1 MIKRYK
7 LIGFAAVAVA
17 FLLLSCKNNLLTKT
31 EKENSGEIPVKNI
44 ILSPNKSELSLE
56 KNTAHLITVKIIPEK
71 ATNKALIY
79 SSKHGDIASIDNT
92 GLITA
97 KKEGRT
103 IITIEALNGVKKN
116 DKRYRNTGTDSRYGY
131 FPYTP

>member
-7 LIGFAAVAVA
+7 LIGFAAVAAV

-97 KKEGRT
+97 KKKAARSSQ
-103 IITIEALNGVKKN
+103 
-116 DKRYRNTGTDSRYGY
+116 SRH
-131 FPYTP
+131 